1 MDQMVGVSVMNY
13 ISFCDY
19 INLVPDVF
27 NTYDKLQIVG
37 K

>member
-1 MDQMVGVSVMNY
+1 DQMFGVSVMNY

-19 INLVPDVF
+19 INLVADVF
-27 NTYDKLQIVG
+27 NTYNKLQIVE